1 MAKTGSDDQSMPGK
15 VCLVTG
21 ATSGIGR
28 VTAGALAARGATVVI
43 AGRNPAKVQE
53 AAAQITAATGNDSI
67 QYLVADFADLQQ
79 VEEMAAA
86 FKERYNRLDVLV
98 NNAGSYFNRR
108 HILDGVEMTFLVNHL
123 APFLLTNLLL
133 EVLKASAPAR
143 IITVSS
149 DAHKYDQMNFD
160 DLSFKRGYFGMRAY
174 ARSKLANILFT
185 YELARRLQGTSVTA
199 NVVHPGQVATNIW
212 RTNFGILG
220 PLLKWFIGLNALTPE
235 EGADTV
241 IYLASS
247 PEVEG
252 VSGKYFVK
260 RRAVPSSPLS
270 YDEEVA
276 SRLWE
281 VSTALTPALSRSAGE
296 GEIK

>member
-43 AGRNPAKVQE
+43 AGRNPAKVEE

-67 QYLVADFADLQQ
+67 QYLLADFADLQQ

-98 NNAGSYFNRR
+98 NNAGTYFNRR

-185 YELARRLQGTSVTA
+185 QEL
-199 NVVHPGQVATNIW
+199 
-212 RTNFGILG
+212 
-220 PLLKWFIGLNALTPE
+220 
-235 EGADTV
+235 
-241 IYLASS
+241 
-247 PEVEG
+247 
-252 VSGKYFVK
+252 
-260 RRAVPSSPLS
+260 
-270 YDEEVA
+270 
-276 SRLWE
+276 
-281 VSTALTPALSRSAGE
+281 
-296 GEIK
+296 